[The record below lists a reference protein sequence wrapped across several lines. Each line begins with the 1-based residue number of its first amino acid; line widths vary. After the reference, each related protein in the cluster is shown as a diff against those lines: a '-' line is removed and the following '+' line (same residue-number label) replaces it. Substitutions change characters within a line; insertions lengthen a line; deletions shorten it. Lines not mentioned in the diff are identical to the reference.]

1 MAREPSPSPRELEM
15 RERKARERDLM
26 KQITKGIIKKGETPK
41 PKNIRRP
48 PPPPPPPKKTY
59 P

>member
-1 MAREPSPSPRELEM
+1 MAREPTPSPREREM

-26 KQITKGIIKKGETPK
+26 KQITKGIIKEGETPK

-48 PPPPPPPKKTY
+48 PPPKKTY